1 MLVVVKFPKEQW
13 KKVNISRFLS
23 KFRKI
28 QASTIVDIPEEDLN
42 HALEILHRN
51 DCDVKLV
58 KSAESE
64 FEEKIVKELLKL
76 CTKVR
81 MKEAEPAEVEKFAVD
96 KIAKFGIEKFSDE
109 VADILHLAVEFGK
122 EPTFLT
128 LAELER
134 ECKEYL
140 FKG

>member
-23 KFRKI
+23 KFEKI
-28 QASTIVDIPEEDLN
+28 KASTIIDVPEKELDHVLGILN
-42 HALEILHRN
+42 RN

-58 KSAESE
+58 KPAKNA
-64 FEEKIVKELLKL
+64 FEEKIVKELSRL
-76 CTKVR
+76 CDKVR
-81 MKEAEPAEVEKFAVD
+81 MKEAEPKEIEKFAVD
-96 KIAKFGIEKFSDE
+96 KIAKFSLEKFSEE

-128 LAELER
+128 LSEIEKG
-134 ECKEYL
+134 CKEFL